1 MNRLILTLASA
12 AALSLSIGAMG
23 CSNTTDS
30 LEGDDW
36 LPPGSTTGGEG
47 NTYDHTNDNPQ
58 NPSEGT
64 NPVAGSPLV
73 ISKLHSCSKI
83 TYSELGKI
91 LQSRGVNPAGNTP
104 AANLYK
110 NGQSALGVANYSGRV
125 AEAVIASTAALSK
138 EFDILVAAAIE
149 IQTAAK
155 GGAWNVPACPNT
167 QLFDGSGNFTKD
179 GLSCVMGKPATA
191 DHVQV
196 ANDAIAAATG
206 KGLTKDQGQQIALAS
221 LLEASHTCE

>member
-12 AALSLSIGAMG
+12 AALSIAAMG
-23 CSNTTDS
+23 CSSTTDT
-30 LEGDDW
+30 LQGDEW
-36 LPPGSTTGGEG
+36 LPAGSTAGGEG
-47 NTYDHTNDNPQ
+47 NTFDHDNDNPQ

-64 NPVAGSPLV
+64 NPVSGSPLV

-83 TYSELGKI
+83 TYTALGKI

-104 AANLYK
+104 SANLYK
-110 NGQSALGVANYSGRV
+110 NGQSALGVANYGGRV
-125 AEAVIASTAALSK
+125 SEAVIGSTAALSK

-155 GGAWNVPACPNT
+155 GGAWNVPGCPNT
-167 QLFDGSGNFTKD
+167 QLFDGTGNFTKD
-179 GLSCVMGKPATA
+179 GISCVMGKPATPE
-191 DHVQV
+191 HVQV
-196 ANDAIAAATG
+196 ANDAITAATG

-221 LLEASHTCE
+221 LLEAAHTCE

>member
-1 MNRLILTLASA
+1 MNRLILTLATAATISV
-12 AALSLSIGAMG
+12 AALG
-23 CSNTTDS
+23 CTNSTDS
-30 LEGDDW
+30 LDGDSW
-36 LPPGSTTGGEG
+36 LPAGNTSGGENG
-47 NTYDHTNDNPQ
+47 TFDHDNDNPQ
-58 NPSEGT
+58 NPSQGKDT
-64 NPVAGSPLV
+64 VTGSPMV

-83 TYSELGKI
+83 SYSALGKI

-110 NGQSALGVANYSGRV
+110 NGQSALGVANYGGRV

-149 IQTAAK
+149 IQGMAK
-155 GGAWNVPACPNT
+155 ANNWNPPACT
-167 QLFDGSGNFTKD
+167 GVQLFDGSGNFTKD
-179 GLSCVMGKPATA
+179 GISCVIGKPATA
-191 DHVQV
+191 DHVTV

-221 LLEASHTCE
+221 LLEAANTCE